1 MNLKRSVASFLI
13 LGALAMGPALDAQ
26 AAAISTLNLSGDAE
40 VTGFGLNDTDSNPLT
55 FTATL
60 SNLSGNVHLVALP
73 DGNYNV
79 SASVDS
85 FLFLGT
91 PLLSSVPL
99 TPIFSGALSST
110 GLTPGDYDFTFG
122 SPLST
127 SFGFG
132 FDINYDGSTS
142 AAVLVAVNN
151 LLQSV
156 GLPQVSDPTGTGT
169 LGVTGTFKI
178 DGVTAEIN
186 FTESNLVGWNG
197 FNTLLNAVDGSL
209 GPKDGKIDISDPTGG
224 NIPGFK
230 IVNMRVVATPEP
242 GTLLLLSAG
251 LLGLVSRRRLA
262 KTLA

>member
-26 AAAISTLNLSGDAE
+26 AAAISTLNLSGDAII
-40 VTGFGLNDTDSNPLT
+40 TGFADGTPET
-55 FTATL
+55 FTVTL

-151 LLQSV
+151 LLPPGSPTFV
-156 GLPQVSDPTGTGT
+156 FPTGAGT
-169 LGVTGTFKI
+169 LGVTGTFNS
-178 DGVTAEIN
+178 DGTSANIT
-186 FTESNLVGWNG
+186 FTESNLDWAG
-197 FNTLLNAVDGSL
+197 FNVLLDAVDGTL

-224 NIPGFK
+224 NIPGFE